1 VIDQRFKARGV
12 EILLA
17 CQIDQDAGIEIST
30 AGPHD
35 RSAGWGQAHAGVNGM
50 TALDGGD
57 ANAIAEM
64 RDDEPIR
71 RIVSEL
77 AHNRLAGK
85 AVKSIALD
93 ATRSQFL
100 GEGKGARDIRHPS
113 VKRRIE
119 AGNLWQLRKMLL
131 REANDRQRR
140 RIVQRR
146 EGGCCFEL
154 TQHGVVDQA
163 MATKIRPTVHY
174 AMPDRDRLGLSTV
187 REKPPDARDRVPM
200 GSEICRFGSQ
210 RIVISVS
217 RPKLASR
224 PPIDSASPR
233 EASSGWKIRPGKV
246 RT

>member
-1 VIDQRFKARGV
+1 MPVQRRRR
-12 EILLA
+12 
-17 CQIDQDAGIEIST
+17 QT
-30 AGPHD
+30 GPF
-35 RSAGWGQAHAGVNGM
+35 
-50 TALDGGD
+50 
-57 ANAIAEM
+57 ANA
-64 RDDEPIR
+64 R
-71 RIVSEL
+71 RCWRTSGRATPSLRCASSGTFSSDCCTIPTPDSRTPRGSL
-77 AHNRLAGK
+77 
-85 AVKSIALD
+85 LD
-93 ATRSQFL
+93 AKGGHDWKRFDTQFL

-217 RPKLASR
+217 RPELASR